1 MFAYYSMKKTTV
13 IALGILVIIVVTLSI
28 VLPIV
33 LTRKKKKPSP
43 HNKYIGGVTRYTDD
57 KYKDDHVSDLFH
69 FMGGVTR
76 YQKPDPTDRYN
87 YRE

>member
-1 MFAYYSMKKTTV
+1 MKKTTV

-33 LTRKKKKPSP
+33 LTRKKKPSP
-43 HNKYIGGVTRYTDD
+43 HSKYIGGVTRNTDD
-57 KYKDDHVSDLFH
+57 DEYKDDHVSDLFR

-76 YQKPDPTDRYN
+76 YQKPDPTDRYDD
-87 YRE
+87 RE

>member
-1 MFAYYSMKKTTV
+1 MKKTTV

-43 HNKYIGGVTRYTDD
+43 HSKYIGGVTRRYTDDD

>member
-1 MFAYYSMKKTTV
+1 MKKTTV

-43 HNKYIGGVTRYTDD
+43 HSKYIGGVTRNTDDD
-57 KYKDDHVSDLFH
+57 KYNDDHVSDLFH

-76 YQKPDPTDRYN
+76 YQKPDPTDRYDD
-87 YRE
+87 RE